1 MLKQEQLYIKGMTCI
16 NCQNRIEDEL
26 KKNAGVT
33 DVWVSYEEGIASV
46 SYQTET
52 TTTEE
57 LAKVIEALGYQVSFK
72 RDSKKK
78 SVIHTIGQLTFI
90 VCLFFLL
97 QKSVILNQLSPSSLA
112 DAGMGY
118 SMLFVIGLITSIHCI
133 AMCGG
138 INLSQTLQKT
148 ADKEVSRT
156 MFKNTFVYN
165 TGRVISYTIMG
176 GVLGAVGGLA
186 GMGTGLQT
194 SSLFQGILKLLAGLL
209 MVLMGMNMLE
219 IFPRRL
225 KLYLRLPAFIRRKTG
240 KSKTPFLVGLCNGLM
255 PCGPLQSMQIVALA
269 SGNVFVGALSMLCF
283 SLGTV
288 PLMLGFGFIFSSLGK
303 CFTKQVLKFGA
314 VLVVVLGLSMISQ
327 GSALSGIDSKVS
339 SAFSKP
345 EKKQEVQAKLNE
357 TVEKDG
363 VQYVSSVLESG
374 KYPDITIKAGE
385 PVVWEIEADK
395 GSING
400 CNYKILLQDFDME
413 YTFSEGENVI
423 EFMPEKEG
431 VYTYSC
437 WMGMITGKIYVE
449 K

>member
-16 NCQNRIEDEL
+16 NCQNRIEDAL

-72 RDSKKK
+72 RNSKGK
-78 SVIHTIGQLTFI
+78 VVFRTIGQLIFI

-97 QKSVILNQLSPSSLA
+97 QKSGILNRLSPSSLA

-118 SMLFVIGLITSIHCI
+118 GMLFVIGLITSIHCI

-165 TGRVISYTIMG
+165 TGRVISYTIIG

-186 GMGTGLQT
+186 GMGTGIQT
-194 SSLFQGILKLLAGLL
+194 SSLFQGLLKLIAGLL

-303 CFTKQVLKFGA
+303 RFTKQVLKFGA

-327 GSALSGIDSKVS
+327 GSALSGIGSKAS

-345 EKKQEVQAKLNE
+345 KKTK
-357 TVEKDG
+357 
-363 VQYVSSVLESG
+363 
-374 KYPDITIKAGE
+374 KYRQ
-385 PVVWEIEADK
+385 
-395 GSING
+395 N
-400 CNYKILLQDFDME
+400 
-413 YTFSEGENVI
+413 
-423 EFMPEKEG
+423 
-431 VYTYSC
+431 
-437 WMGMITGKIYVE
+437 
-449 K
+449 

>member
-16 NCQNRIEDEL
+16 NCQNRIEDAL

-33 DVWVSYEEGIASV
+33 DVWVNYEEGIARV

-57 LAKVIEALGYQVSFK
+57 LAKVIEELGYKVSFEK
-72 RDSKKK
+72 DSKKK
-78 SVIHTIGQLTFI
+78 SVICTIGQLIFI

-97 QKSVILNQLSPSSLA
+97 QKSGILNRLSPSSLA

-138 INLSQTLQKT
+138 INLSQTLRKT
-148 ADKEVSRT
+148 ADKEVSRI

-165 TGRVISYTIMG
+165 TGRVISYTIIG

-186 GMGTGLQT
+186 GMGTGIQT
-194 SSLFQGILKLLAGLL
+194 SILFQGLLKLIAGLL

-219 IFPRRL
+219 ILPRRL

-303 CFTKQVLKFGA
+303 RFTKQVLKFGA

-327 GSALSGIDSKVS
+327 GSALSGIGSKAS

-345 EKKQEVQAKLNE
+345 EKNQEAQAKLNE

-423 EFMPEKEG
+423 EFTPEKEG

>member
-57 LAKVIEALGYQVSFK
+57 LAKVIEALGYEVSFE
-72 RDSKKK
+72 RNSKGK
-78 SVIHTIGQLTFI
+78 VVFRTIGQLTFI

-288 PLMLGFGFIFSSLGK
+288 PLMLGFGFVFSSLGK
-303 CFTKQVLKFGA
+303 RFTKQILKFGA

>member
-269 SGNVFVGALSMLCF
+269 SGNIFAGALSMFCF

-303 CFTKQVLKFGA
+303 RFTKQILKFGA

-327 GSALSGIDSKVS
+327 GNALSGIDSKVFS
-339 SAFSKP
+339 GFSKP
-345 EKKQEVQAKLNE
+345 EENKEVQAKLNE
-357 TVEKDG
+357 TVEKDR

-385 PVVWEIEADK
+385 PVVWEIEAEK

-413 YTFSEGENVI
+413 YTFSEGKNVI
-423 EFMPEKEG
+423 EFTPEKEG

-437 WMGMITGKIYVE
+437 WMGMIIGKIYVE

>member
-16 NCQNRIEDEL
+16 NCQNRIEDTL
-26 KKNAGVT
+26 KKNTGVT

-57 LAKVIEALGYQVSFK
+57 LARVIEALGYEVSFK
-72 RDSKKK
+72 RDSKGK
-78 SVIHTIGQLTFI
+78 VVFRTIGQLIFI

-97 QKSVILNQLSPSSLA
+97 QKSGILNRLSPSSLA

-165 TGRVISYTIMG
+165 TGRVISYTIIG

-186 GMGTGLQT
+186 GMGTELQT
-194 SSLFQGILKLLAGLL
+194 SSLFQGLLKLIAGLL

-225 KLYLRLPAFIRRKTG
+225 KLYLRLPAFRRKTG

-288 PLMLGFGFIFSSLGK
+288 PLMLGFGFVFSSLGK
-303 CFTKQVLKFGA
+303 RFTKQILKFGA

-327 GSALSGIDSKVS
+327 GSALSGIDSKVF

-345 EKKQEVQAKLNE
+345 EENQEVQVKLNE
-357 TVEKDG
+357 TIEKDG

-423 EFMPEKEG
+423 EFTPEKEG

>member
-16 NCQNRIEDEL
+16 NCQNRIEDTL
-26 KKNAGVT
+26 KKNTGVT

-57 LAKVIEALGYQVSFK
+57 LARVIEALGYEVSFK
-72 RDSKKK
+72 RDSKGK
-78 SVIHTIGQLTFI
+78 VVFRTIGQLIFI

-97 QKSVILNQLSPSSLA
+97 QKSGILNRLSPSSLA
-112 DAGMGY
+112 AAGMGY

-165 TGRVISYTIMG
+165 TGRVISYTIIG
-176 GVLGAVGGLA
+176 GVLGAVGELA
-186 GMGTGLQT
+186 GMGTELQT
-194 SSLFQGILKLLAGLL
+194 SSLFQGLLKLIAGLL

-225 KLYLRLPAFIRRKTG
+225 KLYLRLPAFRRKTG

-288 PLMLGFGFIFSSLGK
+288 PLMLGFGFVFSSLGK
-303 CFTKQVLKFGA
+303 RFTKQILKFGA

-327 GSALSGIDSKVS
+327 GSALSGIDSKVF

-345 EKKQEVQAKLNE
+345 EENQEVQVKLNE
-357 TVEKDG
+357 TIEKDG

-423 EFMPEKEG
+423 EFTPEKEG

-449 K
+449 S